1 MLQYPMAA
9 RTLLLGVD
17 VGSGSI
23 RAEVFLA
30 NGQSLGQARRAHHPR
45 QPQPGVAE
53 YDPEAMTAAVVS
65 CLRELADRFAIRPGE
80 TAGVA
85 LDGMISGVMGVDA
98 DWLPTTPYTTPLDM
112 RYGKTLNAILERH
125 DRRIREVTGSGMAVI
140 GPKIAWIKSA
150 FPEAFART
158 RKFVTATGFIAGKLA
173 GFRSDEAFVDFTY
186 LWTTGLSDTLNYRWS
201 EELCSAHGIGA
212 DLLPRIVEPIAIIGR
227 LTAVMGRET
236 GLGEGVPIMAGAGDQ
251 SAGFVGAGL
260 NRPGMM
266 ADVAGTY
273 PILALCTDRFVPD
286 LEARRIELFPSP
298 IAGQFHACQIING
311 GGLTHHWI
319 AREIGCATDDDSLA
333 TVFASLDAKAA
344 TLAPGCEG
352 LICSPHLGGRVCPA
366 QTAMRGTWIGFTW
379 THRKEHFHRAFLE
392 AIAFEHALALQVLRK
407 LHPEMHAPEI
417 RGFGGGA
424 KSILWNQIKAD
435 VLGLPYRA
443 LDQVDQAT
451 WGDAVLVGV
460 AVGLF
465 DDIARAAELRGLS
478 GATIQPNTVNH
489 QAYQEIL
496 KTYQSMEPS
505 LEEACKRLQEPVR
518 AQALNR

>member
-1 MLQYPMAA
+1 MAA

-30 NGQSLGQARRAHHPR
+30 TGQSLGQARRAHHPH
-45 QPQPGVAE
+45 QPIPGVAE

-65 CLRELADRFAIRPGE
+65 CLRELATRCAIRPGE
-80 TAGVA
+80 TAGLA

-98 DWLPTTPYTTPLDM
+98 DWVPTTPYTTPLDM
-112 RYGKTLNAILERH
+112 RYGDTLNTILARH
-125 DRRIREVTGSGMAVI
+125 ERRIREVTGSGMAVI
-140 GPKIAWIKSA
+140 GPKIAWIKAA

-173 GFRSDEAFVDFTY
+173 GLRSAGAFVDFTY
-186 LWTTGLSDTLNYRWS
+186 LWSTGLSDTLQYRWS
-201 EELCSAHGIGA
+201 DELCAAHGIRQEI
-212 DLLPRIVEPIAIIGR
+212 LPRIVKPTAIVGH
-227 LTAVMGRET
+227 LTQAMGRET
-236 GLGEGVPIMAGAGDQ
+236 GLGAGVPIVAGAGDQ

-273 PILALCTDRFVPD
+273 PIFALCTDRFVPD

-311 GGLTHHWI
+311 GGLTHTWI
-319 AREIGCATDDDSLA
+319 AREMGGATDEAALA
-333 TVFASLDAKAA
+333 EVFASLDAKAA
-344 TLAPGCEG
+344 TLAPGCDG
-352 LICSPHLGGRVCPA
+352 LLCSPHLGGRVCPA
-366 QTAMRGTWIGFTW
+366 HTAMRGVWLGFTW

-392 AIAFEHALALQVLRK
+392 AIAFEHALALHVLRN
-407 LHPEMHAPEI
+407 LHPGLPAPEL

-424 KSILWNQIKAD
+424 KSVLWNQIKAD
-435 VLGLPYRA
+435 VLGMPYRA
-443 LDQVDQAT
+443 LDKVDQAT
-451 WGDAVLVGV
+451 WGDAVLIGA

-465 DDIARAAELRGLS
+465 DDIARAAEQGWQA
-478 GATIQPNTVNH
+478 GATIQPNAANH
-489 QAYQEIL
+489 LAYQEIL
-496 KTYQSMEPS
+496 ATYQAVSPS
-505 LEEACKRLQEPVR
+505 LEDACERLRKP
-518 AQALNR
+518 